1 MVTKLNT
8 DTGKDDAELLQV
20 YSIVFFNIFHHNI
33 VITSDQ
39 DFLWPFSTI
48 SAKHLIYLSFYVA
61 FSLAFDRLF

>member
-20 YSIVFFNIFHHNI
+20 YSILFFNIFHHNI

-39 DFLWPFSTI
+39 EFLQSFSMI
-48 SAKHLIYLSFYVA
+48 SAKHLIYLSVYVA
-61 FSLAFDRLF
+61 FSVAFDRLF